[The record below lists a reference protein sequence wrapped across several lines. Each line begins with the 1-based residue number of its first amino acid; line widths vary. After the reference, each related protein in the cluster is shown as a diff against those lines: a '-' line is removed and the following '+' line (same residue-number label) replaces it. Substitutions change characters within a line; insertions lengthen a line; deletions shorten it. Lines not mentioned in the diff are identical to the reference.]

1 MPMLYKR
8 RQQSAFRASFTVARL
23 TFCFGSRQD
32 DVSREKAIK
41 ALVAGQQSEN
51 LLDMDDDPPTD
62 SPATTQ
68 QSTFGSDSFSP
79 TTSSKPA
86 ANPLDDLLGL
96 FDNAGL
102 GGGTVSNGNIGQN
115 SSFGGMMDFSAPS
128 NPTSNNSTAGRKDV
142 DLLADLF

>member
-1 MPMLYKR
+1 M
-8 RQQSAFRASFTVARL
+8 
-23 TFCFGSRQD
+23 
-32 DVSREKAIK
+32 
-41 ALVAGQQSEN
+41 AGQQSEN

-62 SPATTQ
+62 SPATAQ
-68 QSTFGSDSFSP
+68 QSTFGSDSFNS
-79 TTSSKPA
+79 TTTKPA

-102 GGGTVSNGNIGQN
+102 GGGMVSNGNIEQN

-128 NPTSNNSTAGRKDV
+128 ITTNNSMSGRKDA